1 LIYYSN
7 DRIDCFLFKA
17 PATPSG
23 AISGIK
29 SSDLVEDALRQR
41 QRAAEERKKR
51 MLAAYDSAARSGPA
65 GAPKEVNF
73 EAFKKA
79 DGKSFRCCE
88 SSTKF
93 DSVFKLCF
101 LFCFYR
107 IFVIVFKK
115 YLKFYLNYN

>member
-73 EAFKKA
+73 EAFKKV
-79 DGKSFRCCE
+79 DGKCFSHVRCRE
-88 SSTKF
+88 SDIKF
-93 DSVFKLCF
+93 DSVFK
-101 LFCFYR
+101 
-107 IFVIVFKK
+107 
-115 YLKFYLNYN
+115 